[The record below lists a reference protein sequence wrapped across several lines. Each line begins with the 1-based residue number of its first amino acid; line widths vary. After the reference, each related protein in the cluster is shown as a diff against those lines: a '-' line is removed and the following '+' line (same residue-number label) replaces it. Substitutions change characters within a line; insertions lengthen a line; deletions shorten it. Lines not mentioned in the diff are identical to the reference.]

1 MALAE
6 HKSFRKLLLF
16 PFVSAVVLMSLISV
30 ESRAGDADETCPCF
44 NYGEVESI
52 FQKGVHPTEEEHLS
66 DCSAQ
71 DYSVEFN
78 AEVIV
83 WDQDYT
89 IVAQARVEWFDY
101 EPGGCEFI
109 DTMGD
114 HDVKRTVKWPDSNP
128 EAPARACYNI
138 ISRVIAKSDTSGKCN
153 TSL

>member
-1 MALAE
+1 MILVE
-6 HKSFRKLLLF
+6 RNSLRKLLMF
-16 PFVSAVVLMSLISV
+16 PAVSAVVLMSLISM
-30 ESRAGDADETCPCF
+30 ESRAGDADGTCPCF

-52 FQKGVHPTEEEHLS
+52 FQKGVQPTEEEYLS

-89 IVAQARVEWFDY
+89 IVAQARVEWFDFDL
-101 EPGGCEFI
+101 GGCEYI
-109 DTMGD
+109 DTIGD
-114 HDVKRTVKWPDSNP
+114 PDVERTVKWPDSNP
-128 EAPARACYNI
+128 EAPARDCYNI
-138 ISRVIAKSDTSGKCN
+138 IARVIAKLDTSGKCN